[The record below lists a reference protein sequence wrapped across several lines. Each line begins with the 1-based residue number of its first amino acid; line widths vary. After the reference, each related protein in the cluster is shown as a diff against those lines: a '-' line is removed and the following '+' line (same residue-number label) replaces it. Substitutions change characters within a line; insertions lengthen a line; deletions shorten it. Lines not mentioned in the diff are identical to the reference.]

1 MAAAYAIR
9 KGINRVLDGIM
20 QYRHTLRP
28 SLLEEFKK
36 VALGPSSEGLL
47 LTCVDSRVVASRLTQ
62 AASGQLFIVRN
73 SGIRLFFT
81 LILLIEN
88 EYWFFFFVE
97 GNLVP
102 LYDYFKNN
110 SIVGGE
116 SAVLELT
123 CSRNNVP
130 LIAIFDHLDCKTMN
144 LLYRIRNEI
153 SIPSKSPLEQWLK
166 THAVRTVEQF
176 KKLESSGDYKRKLIF
191 TSAQHYEDDFE
202 AFIDSNNEFK
212 HFDKLSQ
219 V

>member
-62 AASGQLFIVRN
+62 AAPGQLFIVRN
-73 SGIRLFFT
+73 P
-81 LILLIEN
+81 
-88 EYWFFFFVE
+88 
-97 GNLVP
+97 VP
-102 LYDYFKNN
+102 PYDYFENN
-110 SIVGGE
+110 SIVEGE
-116 SAVLELT
+116 CAVLELA

-212 HFDKLSQ
+212 HSDKLSQ